1 MRRWRDAMNGHEQ
14 STFFPLLIATLICLI
29 CYADALVITTVNN
42 VIISL
47 INVQVAVLNAVNV
60 LLF

>member
-1 MRRWRDAMNGHEQ
+1 MNGHEQ